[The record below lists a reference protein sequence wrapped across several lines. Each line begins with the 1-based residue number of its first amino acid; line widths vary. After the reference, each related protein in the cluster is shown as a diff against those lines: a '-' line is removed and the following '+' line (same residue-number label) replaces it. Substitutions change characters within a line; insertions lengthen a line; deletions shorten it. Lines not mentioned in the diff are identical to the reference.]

1 VFVFAFLKPKRQL
14 QPHEVAIKE
23 AAKKIVAKISKGE
36 QVSCSVV
43 HFSEICNI
51 LEYHMPREEALA
63 IEQSLLFREN
73 IHFHEVSKDDYLTA
87 LSIAQQDPV
96 GINDAVAYVLMNKTE
111 TVKIYSFDK
120 HFDRFSDIERLT
132 E

>member
-1 VFVFAFLKPKRQL
+1 MFVFAFLKPKRKL
-14 QPHEVAIKE
+14 QPHEISIKE
-23 AAKKIVAKISKGE
+23 AAKKIVAKISRGE
-36 QVSCSVV
+36 EVACSVV

-51 LEYHMPREEALA
+51 LDYHMPREEALA

-73 IHFHEVSKDDYLTA
+73 IQFHEVSKEDYLTA

-96 GINDAVAYVLMNKTE
+96 GINDALAYVLMKKIE

-120 HFDRFSDIERLT
+120 HFDHFSDIERLM